1 MSANAD
7 PQAPQVVLLGV
18 DWGTSNLRVHQID
31 ANGAII
37 DSRHSAHG
45 ILNVPDNGFA
55 QVLEDQ
61 AGDWLREL
69 PAVPVVACGMV
80 GARQGWVE
88 VPYVQCPVS
97 VTDLARALC
106 PVDLGDGRHMHLV
119 SGAAWRGDVDLVD
132 VIRGEEST
140 IVGALRGTLDE
151 GLVCLPGT
159 HTKWAWVA
167 DGALQRFR
175 TAMSGEVY
183 QVLLE
188 HSILG
193 RMVIH
198 DAAFDGDAFA
208 RGVLRA
214 ASTGG
219 LLHHLFSVRALRL
232 FDELSE
238 QQAPSYLSGLLT
250 ATDVLSM
257 RSSNEF
263 NGALML
269 VGAGAT
275 GNAYAQAFT
284 TLGIPYTLLDSDTAV
299 ARGLHAISGAA
310 GLI

>member
-7 PQAPQVVLLGV
+7 PQASPVVLLGV

-31 ANGAII
+31 ASGAIV
-37 DSRHSAHG
+37 DSRHSACG
-45 ILNVPDNGFA
+45 ILKVPAKGFA
-55 QVLEDQ
+55 SIFEEQ
-61 AGDWLREL
+61 AGDWLRER
-69 PAVPVVACGMV
+69 PTVPVVACGMV

-88 VPYVQCPVS
+88 VPYVLCPVS
-97 VTDLARALC
+97 IADLARALC
-106 PVDLGDGRHMHLV
+106 PVDLGNGRHMHLV
-119 SGAAWRGDVDLVD
+119 SGAAWRGGGDLAD

-167 DGALQRFR
+167 DGAVQRFR
-175 TAMSGEVY
+175 TAMTGEVY
-183 QVLLE
+183 QALLE

-193 RMVIH
+193 RMAMH
-198 DAAFDGDAFA
+198 DAAFDEHAFA
-208 RGVLRA
+208 RGVRRA
-214 ASTGG
+214 ATTGG

-238 QQAPSYLSGLLT
+238 QQVPSYLSGLLT
-250 ATDVLSM
+250 AADVLSM
-257 RSSNEF
+257 RSSNELE
-263 NGALML
+263 GALTL

-284 TLGIPYTLLDSDTAV
+284 ELDVPFTRLDSDTAV
-299 ARGLHAISGAA
+299 ACGLHAISRAA